1 MKMRGI
7 ARGTT
12 AAIVLA
18 AAGVAVPC
26 AAHAAF
32 TATGSAA
39 MPVSTLSLAAP
50 QGAFS
55 ADCIRDATGPF
66 HTLTL
71 TVAMGAVKGAT
82 GYQVVLSGPSGERV
96 TESFEKGDA
105 LVISVKKKGDWT
117 YAVRV
122 IHAATATNVWT
133 GPLTA
138 PRMVTCD
145 KS

>member
-1 MKMRGI
+1 MKTRG
-7 ARGTT
+7 AA
-12 AAIVLA
+12 AAIILT

-26 AAHAAF
+26 AAQAAF

-50 QGAFS
+50 EGAFA

-71 TVAMGAVKGAT
+71 TVARGAVKGAT
-82 GYQVVLSGPSGERV
+82 GYEIVLTGPSGERV
-96 TESFEKGDA
+96 AESFEKGTA
-105 LVISVKKKGDWT
+105 LAVSVKKKGDWA
-117 YAVRV
+117 YAVRA
-122 IHAATATNVWT
+122 IHTATATNVWT

-138 PRMVTCD
+138 PQTITCD